1 MKKKIVFIGAGP
13 GGYIGA
19 LKAAKMGADVT
30 VIEKDAVGGTCLNR
44 GCIPTKAL
52 LASSDVLSSIKSAKK
67 FGIKIDG
74 KVEPDIAFMM
84 DRKDKIVDRLV
95 RGIHFLFDKNG
106 VKLIEGT
113 GKIIDKDTVQ
123 VIKSD
128 GSCEEIKA
136 DGIIIATGSLPAK
149 LPVFPYDGK
158 KVITSDE
165 ALNLR
170 GIPKSMIIVGAGVI
184 GCEFGMFFNNLGT
197 KVTIVEM
204 MDHALPLEDV
214 EIGNEMRK
222 VLKRNRIKVKLSSKI
237 VKADIED
244 DKVKAHIEGKKDEE
258 IDADLMLVAIGRK
271 PNIEGIGLEEV
282 GIKVERNGISVDEH
296 MMTNIDGIYAIG
308 DVIPGPQLAHVASF
322 EAFCAVENIL
332 GKEKKMDYSAVPRC
346 VFTDP
351 EVAGVGLTEQEA
363 KEKGYSVEKGEFDF
377 RSLGK
382 AQAMEQFMGK
392 VKILADKETDKIIGA
407 SIIGPHATDLIHE
420 LSVAVRLG
428 LTADEMGEVI
438 HAHPTLAEAVMEA
451 LHDIK
456 GQSVHKI

>member
-19 LKAAKMGADVT
+19 LRAAKLGADVT
-30 VIEKDAVGGTCLNR
+30 VIEKDSVGGTCLNR

-52 LASSDVLSSIKSAKK
+52 LASSDVLSAVKSAKK
-67 FGIKIDG
+67 FGINIEGKI
-74 KVEPDIAFMM
+74 EPDIASMM

-95 RGIHFLFDKNG
+95 RGIHFLFEKNN
-106 VKLIEGT
+106 VNLIEGT
-113 GKIIDKDTVQ
+113 GKIIDKNKVQ
-123 VIKSD
+123 VVKDD
-128 GSCEEIKA
+128 GSKEIVEA
-136 DGIIIATGSLPAK
+136 DGIIIATGSIPAK
-149 LPVFPYDGK
+149 LPIFPYDGK
-158 KVITSDE
+158 KVIISDE

-170 GIPKSMIIVGAGVI
+170 EIPDSMIIVGAGVI

-204 MDHALPLEDV
+204 MDHALPLEDI
-214 EIGNEMRK
+214 EIGEEMRK
-222 VLKRNRIKVKLSSKI
+222 VLRRNRIKLKLSSKI
-237 VKADIED
+237 VKAAIEK
-244 DKVKAHIEGKKDEE
+244 DKVKAQIEGKKDETIE
-258 IDADLMLVAIGRK
+258 ADIMLVAIGRK
-271 PNIEGIGLEEV
+271 PNIDGIGLEEL
-282 GIKVERNGISVDEH
+282 GINVNKNGIIVDEH
-296 MMTNIDGIYAIG
+296 LMTNIEGIYAIG
-308 DVIPGPQLAHVASF
+308 DAIPGPQLAHLASF
-322 EAFCAVENIL
+322 EAFCAVDNIL
-332 GKEKKMDYSAVPRC
+332 GKETKMDYSAVPRC

-363 KEKGYSVEKGEFDF
+363 KEQGYSIKKGEFDF

-392 VKILADKETDKIIGA
+392 VKIIADSETDKILGA

-420 LSVAVRLG
+420 LTVAVKFG
-428 LTADEMGEVI
+428 LTSEEMGEVI

-451 LHDIK
+451 LHDVR

>member
-1 MKKKIVFIGAGP
+1 MKKKIVFLGAGP

-19 LKAAKMGADVT
+19 LKAAKLGADVT
-30 VIEKDAVGGTCLNR
+30 VIEKDSVGGTCLNR

-52 LASSDVLSSIKSAKK
+52 LASSDVLTAVKSSKK
-67 FGIKIDG
+67 FGINIEG
-74 KVEPDIAFMM
+74 KVELDLGSMM

-95 RGIHFLFDKNG
+95 RGIHFLFEKNN
-106 VKLIEGT
+106 VNLIKGI
-113 GKIIDKDTVQ
+113 GKIIDKNKVKVT
-123 VIKSD
+123 KHD
-128 GSCEEIKA
+128 GSEEVVEA
-136 DGIIIATGSLPAK
+136 DGIIIATGSSPAK

-170 GIPKSMIIVGAGVI
+170 KIPKSMIIVGAGVI

-214 EIGNEMRK
+214 EIGKEMRK
-222 VLKRNRIKVKLSSKI
+222 VLRRNRIKLKLGSKI
-237 VKADIED
+237 VKADIEG
-244 DKVKAHIEGKKDEE
+244 DKVKAHIEGKKDETIE
-258 IDADLMLVAIGRK
+258 ADIMLVAIGRE
-271 PNIEGIGLEEV
+271 PNVENIGLEEL
-282 GIKVERNGISVDEH
+282 GISVNRNGITVDEH
-296 MMTNIDGIYAIG
+296 LMTNVEGIYAIG
-308 DVIPGPQLAHVASF
+308 DVIPGPQLAHLASF
-322 EAFCAVENIL
+322 EAFCAVDNIL
-332 GKEKKMDYSAVPRC
+332 GKEAKMDYSAVPRC

-363 KEKGYSVEKGEFDF
+363 KEKGYYLKKGEFDF

-382 AQAMEQFMGK
+382 AQAMERFMGK
-392 VKILADKETDKIIGA
+392 VKIIADRKTDKIIGA

-420 LSVAVRLG
+420 LAVAVRYG
-428 LTADEMGEVI
+428 LTAEKMGEVI

-456 GQSVHKI
+456 GHSVHKI